1 MKIARPNPDEYAS
14 HLQKYID
21 LVKDDEP
28 VKGLLAS
35 RKEVVKLI
43 SGLSKKELKF
53 RYEEGKW
60 SIKEMLLHMMDT
72 ERVFAFRALQFSRN
86 DKNELPGFEE
96 NEWAP
101 ASKADARKVK
111 SLLKEYDAIRE
122 ASIQLYSNLTDEM
135 FLCTGIASK
144 KLMSVRALLY
154 VTLGHER
161 HHLNVIK
168 ERYLNKSKSK

>member
-1 MKIARPNPDEYAS
+1 MKIARPNPDEYAPYY
-14 HLQKYID
+14 QKYID
-21 LVKDDEP
+21 LVRGEEP
-28 VKGLLAS
+28 IKGLNES
-35 RKEVVKLI
+35 RKEVIKLI
-43 SGLSKKELKF
+43 SRLSKKKLKF

-101 ASKADARKVK
+101 ASKADKRKVK
-111 SLLKEYDAIRE
+111 SLLKEYNAIRE

-135 FLCTGIASK
+135 LVHSGIASK

-154 VTLGHER
+154 VTLGHEK
-161 HHLNVIK
+161 HHLNVIR
-168 ERYLNKSKSK
+168 ERYLKKGTAK